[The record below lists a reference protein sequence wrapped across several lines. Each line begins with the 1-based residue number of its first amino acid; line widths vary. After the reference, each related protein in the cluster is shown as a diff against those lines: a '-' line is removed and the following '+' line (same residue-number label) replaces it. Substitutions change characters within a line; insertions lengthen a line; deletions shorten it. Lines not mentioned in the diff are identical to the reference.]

1 MSKLDDWLAEQKAK
15 RDAYTGNKKKGIKAG
30 RIFSEND
37 LASTQF
43 QVYANEAQWQ
53 HEEDMYNKYQSP
65 AALMSQ
71 YQDAGLN
78 PALMYGQST
87 TPSPVDTGGT
97 EPEVSSGQGGTSF
110 EPMEI
115 VQSVL
120 GMLSNSAQVGAGISD
135 TISQIHR
142 RSAENKIGWYNA
154 ETGRIEAD
162 NDAKRLDLER
172 EKLEL
177 DKLTTQAD
185 IAVKNALTNLYG
197 EQAKVSAEQVKLI
210 SKQIDDLASQMN
222 SRQFRD
228 YLAEMDYLLK
238 KQGFEFEVEKWD
250 TAGKQ
255 EVFAHIA
262 EMQAREALA
271 YADAELKDLQ
281 GKHLLKEEE
290 FEEKRIELA
299 NKKLAEQQRQFDADL
314 KEREKQRKSHERQ
327 AYITTGLN
335 VVGDIASTL
344 IQKPGSVRVVQNTR
358 QLYDKHGRK
367 AGTDTYT
374 TTHYD

>member
-1 MSKLDDWLAEQKAK
+1 MSKLDDWIAEQKAK

-43 QVYANEAQWQ
+43 QIYANEAQWQ
-53 HEEDMYNKYQSP
+53 HEEDMYNEYQSP

-97 EPEVSSGQGGTSF
+97 DPEVSSGQGGTSF

-135 TISQIHR
+135 TISQIQR
-142 RSAENKIGWYNA
+142 RSTENKIGWYNA

-210 SKQIDDLASQMN
+210 SKQIDDLASQMT

-228 YLAEMDYLLK
+228 YLAEMDYLLR
-238 KQGFEFEVEKWD
+238 KQGFDFEVEKWE

-290 FEEKRIELA
+290 FETQRIELA

-314 KEREKQRKSHERQ
+314 KEREKQRKANERQ